1 MKAKTICLLI
11 FIAGIL
17 LYFIR
22 VIDHFIYSL
31 LRGSFINSGQ
41 ALDCFIISG
50 PVCLICFIIYI
61 FFSHK
66 KVRLLFF
73 INTFMMVVISMV
85 LMYLLKVPYPSHAYI
100 INPLGYGLPN
110 ILLVFSASV
119 YGFIFLYTQVGLLK
133 IIMILCLI
141 LSAIGHIYLS
151 LAAFSTVLISIGFA
165 LTEVSFLISYMHTNK
180 KVYNS

>member
-11 FIAGIL
+11 LIAGIL

-31 LRGSFINSGQ
+31 LRESFITSGQ
-41 ALDCFIISG
+41 ALDYFLISG
-50 PVCLICFIIYI
+50 PVCLICFIIYML
-61 FFSHK
+61 FSHK

-73 INTFMMVVISMV
+73 INTLMMVVIFMV
-85 LMYLLKVPYPSHAYI
+85 LMYLLKVPYPSRAYI
-100 INPLGYGLPN
+100 IYGVPN

>member
-11 FIAGIL
+11 LITGIL
-17 LYFIR
+17 LYFIE

-31 LRGSFINSGQ
+31 LRESFITSGQ
-41 ALDCFIISG
+41 ALDYFLISG
-50 PVCLICFIIYI
+50 PVCLICFIIYML
-61 FFSHK
+61 FSHK

-73 INTFMMVVISMV
+73 INTLMIIVISMS
-85 LMYLLKVPYPSHAYI
+85 LMYLLKVPYPSRAYI
-100 INPLGYGLPN
+100 IYGVPN

>member
-11 FIAGIL
+11 LITGIL
-17 LYFIR
+17 LYFIEA
-22 VIDHFIYSL
+22 IDHFIYSL
-31 LRGSFINSGQ
+31 LRESFITSGQ
-41 ALDCFIISG
+41 ALDYFLISG
-50 PVCLICFIIYI
+50 PVCLICFIIYML
-61 FFSHK
+61 FSHK

-73 INTFMMVVISMV
+73 INTFMIVVISMV

-100 INPLGYGLPN
+100 IYGVPN